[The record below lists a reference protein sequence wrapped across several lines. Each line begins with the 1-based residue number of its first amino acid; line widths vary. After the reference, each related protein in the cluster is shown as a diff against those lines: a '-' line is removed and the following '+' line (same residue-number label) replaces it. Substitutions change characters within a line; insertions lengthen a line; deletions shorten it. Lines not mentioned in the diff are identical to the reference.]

1 MTATRIW
8 QICLISGWLMALAAH
23 GGANVVLASTGAS
36 TDDQRWRDVKYNLY
50 AATYRAS
57 YTYDQAQ
64 VVASYEERA
73 GTFVVR
79 VAAANL
85 KPNFAYQIKLMAPLG
100 AACDERLGSVGRYWR
115 EEWDYDYDAGA
126 WAWING
132 WNLNDKGDGF
142 SPSTNDSSYLS
153 QKGLTRSWS
162 PTGLR
167 YRFSMYLL
175 LGYMVTDGNGNATAD
190 VRMDSSY
197 HVLWR
202 EDQRTR
208 VAADGPVVSHTFTPS
223 AASPAYDADG
233 TEKTAAVFGEW
244 ERLPSGGLR
253 LLDGDYDVELALTEE
268 SFHEDG
274 TYVGFWPKV
283 MAGRVLFSSG
293 TPPTFTSHPESR
305 LARSGDSVQF
315 SAALA
320 DGARRAT
327 TVGWRKDGTAIAG
340 QASLDLDLGTVG
352 VADAANYVCVATN
365 DFGETLSQAA
375 VLLVRDDLRTEA
387 EYTQAVDD
395 RDAQI
400 STLQGQVNS
409 MFTAGEVD
417 AAIAVARPDRDGDG
431 YTDQQEADRG
441 TDPDLYTVLVEPGW
455 NLISLAR
462 VPEDNTVATIFGA
475 ALRGMVGEVWQWNA
489 ATLRYETVE
498 TLEPQ
503 RGHWVFWDG
512 EARAIEIHLPEHPD
526 RGGDG
531 GAQELE

>member
-1 MTATRIW
+1 MMATRIW
-8 QICLISGWLMALAAH
+8 QICLVSGWLMALVAH
-23 GGANVVLASTGAS
+23 GGGGVVLESTGAS
-36 TDDQRWRDVKYNLY
+36 TADQRWRDVKYNLY

-64 VVASYEERA
+64 VAAFYEERA
-73 GTFVVR
+73 DTFVVR
-79 VAAANL
+79 LVAKNL
-85 KPNFAYQIKLMAPLG
+85 KPNFAYQIKLDAALG

-115 EEWDYDYDAGA
+115 EEWYYDYDADA

-132 WNLNDKGDGF
+132 WNLNDRGDGF
-142 SPSTNDSSYLS
+142 SPSPNDLSYLS

-167 YRFSMYLL
+167 YRFTMYLL
-175 LGYMVTDGNGNATAD
+175 LGYMVTDGDGNATAD

-202 EDQRTR
+202 EDQRTW

-223 AASPAYDADG
+223 AASPAYDTDG
-233 TEKTAAVFGEW
+233 TETTAAVFGEW

-253 LLDGDYDVELALTEE
+253 LPDGGYDLELALTEE

-283 MAGRVLFSSG
+283 MAARVVFSSG

-305 LARSGDSVQF
+305 LARTGDDVQL

-320 DGARRAT
+320 GGARRAA
-327 TVGWRKDGTAIAG
+327 TVGWRKDGTAVPG
-340 QASLDLDLGTVG
+340 EASLGLDLGTVG
-352 VADAANYVCVATN
+352 VADAGNYVCVAAN

-375 VLLVRDDLRTEA
+375 ALLVRDDLRTEA
-387 EYTQAVDD
+387 EYTQAVGA

-400 STLQGQVNS
+400 AALQGQVDS

-417 AAIAVARPDRDGDG
+417 TAIVIARPDRDGDG
-431 YTDQQEADRG
+431 FTDQQEADRG
-441 TDPDLYTVLVEPGW
+441 TDPDLYTVLVKPGW

-462 VPEDNTVATIFGA
+462 VPEDNTVAAIFGA
-475 ALRGMVGEVWQWNA
+475 GLRGMVGEVWQWNG
-489 ATLRYETVE
+489 ATLRYEAVE

-503 RGHWVFWDG
+503 RGQWVFWQG
-512 EARAIEIHLPEHPD
+512 EERAIEIHLPEHPD
-526 RGGDG
+526 RGGDTE
-531 GAQELE
+531 ARE